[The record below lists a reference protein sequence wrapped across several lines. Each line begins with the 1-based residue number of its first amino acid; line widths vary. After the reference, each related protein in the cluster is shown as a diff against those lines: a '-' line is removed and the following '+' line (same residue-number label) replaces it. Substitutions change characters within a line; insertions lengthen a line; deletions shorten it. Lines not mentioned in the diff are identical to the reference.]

1 MRKRSRSSRRES
13 GVTTIVEF
21 GPTMWIVFSMITFPL
36 LAFGTIGLRYAFVNN
51 AVQYAAEAAAQS
63 NTFLVN
69 SDATHLSAV
78 NAANNVITTCAA
90 SWKGIN
96 ISNIR
101 TSIVIG
107 SYTGSATTSQTTP
120 LTQLQ
125 VNSVTQNLYTCEVRV
140 VVSIDPLFPQRYLKG
155 TLAELPGLN
164 APITTMVCS
173 QRVFESPQGLNK

>member
-1 MRKRSRSSRRES
+1 MRKSSRGSRREN
-13 GVTTIVEF
+13 GVTNIVEF

-78 NAANNVITTCAA
+78 NAANTVITNSAA
-90 SWKGIN
+90 GWTGVTVNSIT
-96 ISNIR
+96 

-107 SYTGSATTSQTTP
+107 PYSGGTVTSQTAP
-120 LTQLQ
+120 LSNAQMATL
-125 VNSVTQNLYTCEVRV
+125 NSNLYTCEVRINT
-140 VVSIDPLFPQRYLKG
+140 SIQPLFPQHNLNG
-155 TLAELPGLN
+155 TLASVPGLN
-164 APITTMVCS
+164 APITTTVSS
-173 QRVFESPQGLNK
+173 QRVFETPSGLNK